1 MQHISK
7 YSNLI
12 ELKMMKKKYL
22 MNGMALLALG
32 LTMGSCSKETG
43 FTEKDAV
50 SHAEKELGVT
60 INSNTDWK
68 MTQEVKANVSV
79 NLGFDQQYTVAV
91 YDVNPLFNEDA
102 TYYAK
107 KEVNEGG
114 TVSLSMD
121 LPQASNT
128 YYVAVFDSKFR
139 GVVEAATITDGEL
152 NVNFGGTAYAPAFV
166 PAFTRAT
173 QDEYSGTYAKTAA
186 DYLEGLTVSDMQQYE
201 AFTNADID
209 KPGDHSPGHINL
221 DGGTTPVVTKTVS
234 GSGTFYVESGFNPND
249 GQTIQVKTN
258 DNVLVGTLTFEGS
271 GSPAVAKSF
280 WMGFDNSKA
289 VVTRTAVK
297 FVPAIDGK
305 MSLAY
310 EGKWAPFTW
319 TDNGVPITMWGNT
332 YDGVNG
338 YKNDLAVLENAK
350 AGHVYRV
357 CYNDGISFAGVKH
370 EFSGTVTTGGET
382 LRGDGRHFRVASGTT
397 ITEFIA
403 LNGND
408 ENNQPMMNGAVIY
421 VEGKLNLYPTGTLN
435 GVTIVVG
442 SGGEVVLNGTIDMS
456 TYGRFVVLPG
466 GKITGTSGSSLK
478 VNNGAK
484 CYNAGEINFAGELNV
499 NGSDFYNCGTLNLG
513 SMRNTS
519 GGKVTNFGK
528 ITCGS
533 NEIAADAYN
542 CEMINGCYWHYTG
555 NAGIGHLIMLK
566 NSRLDVDGY
575 AEFSQSWSSGFDASS
590 PANAL
595 AYVPANPNILEANS
609 VVNIGVGFFTNTVF
623 QGPSASG
630 EVAILK
636 MQKAQV
642 ANGTDLMQRQNC
654 YFDWDITE
662 LYSKNGGKGVA
673 TNEYKYQDIPA
684 ADKQHNKYGYLVD
697 FYREHILKFITE
709 ASSPVS
715 IPTGDCTGDGYNPG
729 GGGGGIIPGG
739 PAINSYAFEDSYNGD
754 YDMNDVVVKVQ
765 ENPDDATKL
774 DFYLM
779 CTGASYDLYVYLT
792 VGGMTYPLFNGP
804 EVHAA
809 MGGTAHMFINTGTP
823 DGKKFDNSQPPAYF
837 SMAKPAGIGNNLATL
852 DIWIQSPQ
860 GDIHVATPGQDPHGV
875 VIPSDWKW
883 PKEYQSIKLAYPDF
897 VGFANPSTRS
907 SYLEWYKN
915 PDTSLI
921 YQ

>member
-1 MQHISK
+1 
-7 YSNLI
+7 
-12 ELKMMKKKYL
+12 MMKKKYL

-186 DYLEGLTVSDMQQYE
+186 DYLEGLTVSDMQQYT
-201 AFTNADID
+201 A
-209 KPGDHSPGHINL
+209 
-221 DGGTTPVVTKTVS
+221 
-234 GSGTFYVESGFNPND
+234 
-249 GQTIQVKTN
+249 
-258 DNVLVGTLTFEGS
+258 
-271 GSPAVAKSF
+271 
-280 WMGFDNSKA
+280 FDNATITTYSGNI
-289 VVTRTAVK
+289 TN
-297 FVPAIDGK
+297 AIDGRGEAWFK
-305 MSLAY
+305 V
-310 EGKWAPFTW
+310 EGGMNPSNGQTYTLRDGGNNIGTVKFNGTSGGSAVADGFQSGNGMTHYLSRESIEVTPNVDCQMTVFLNDDYALMGM
-319 TDNGVPITMWGNT
+319 TDNTIPVEMWGAK
-332 YDGVNG
+332 YDGNG
-338 YKNDLAVLENAK
+338 TYFRGNPYFSNAQ
-350 AGHVYRV
+350 AGHVYRFWRPNALIPV
-357 CYNDGISFAGVKH
+357 YGVKMYY
-370 EFSGTVTTGGET
+370 EFHGKK
-382 LRGDGRHFRVASGTT
+382 LGDGRHFRVPAGTT
-397 ITEFIA
+397 ITQPFSVV
-403 LNGND
+403 GT
-408 ENNQPMMNGAVIY
+408 ENSQPKMNGAVIY
-421 VEGKLNLYPTGTLN
+421 VEGRMNVYGSDSQKNTFESA
-435 GVTIVVG
+435 TIVVG

-456 TYGRFVVLPG
+456 NYGRFVVLPG

-555 NAGIGHLIMLK
+555 DAGIGKLTMLK
-566 NSRLDVDGY
+566 NSRLDVDGT
-575 AEFSQSWSSGFDASS
+575 AEFTQSHTSQDE
-590 PANAL
+590 PIANAT
-595 AYVPANPNILEANS
+595 PNILMANS
-609 VVNIGVGFFTNTVF
+609 VVHVGNCFATNTIF
-623 QGPSASG
+623 QGPSANG
-630 EVAILK
+630 EVAIVKIDNK
-636 MQKAQV
+636 MLVGRAMDITQW
-642 ANGTDLMQRQNC
+642 DNC
-654 YFDWDITE
+654 YFDWNSEEIYNKESVKQTLAMEDGVHGIYSGVHARIT
-662 LYSKNGGKGVA
+662 
-673 TNEYKYQDIPA
+673 
-684 ADKQHNKYGYLVD
+684 
-697 FYREHILKFITE
+697 KFITE

-729 GGGGGIIPGG
+729 GGGGGKIPGG
-739 PAINSYAFEDSYNGD
+739 PAIYSYAFEDSYNAD

-765 ENPDDATKL
+765 ENPDDANKL
-774 DFYLM
+774 VFYLM

-792 VGGMTYPLFNGP
+792 VGGMTYPLFNGA

-823 DGKKFDNSQPPAYF
+823 DGKKFDQSQTAAYF
-837 SMAKPAGIGNNLATL
+837 SMTKPAGVGNNLATL
-852 DIWIQSPQ
+852 DVWIQSPQ

-875 VIPSDWKW
+875 VIPSNWMW

-897 VGFANPSTRS
+897 VGFADPSTRS
-907 SYLEWYKN
+907 SYLDWYKN
-915 PDTSLI
+915 PNTSLI